1 MHVGSRNSSLTDPP
15 TPRRFSGCPALGS
28 SSSAMP
34 SSFCSGF
41 ILNLIPGAI
50 STKSVDPVAV
60 CSAIIFAISSN
71 YGCDEEAEE
80 RRREDGEGGAK
91 GIRATHTRLMWGGI
105 NFNISLQF
113 QTIGTPSEQT
123 VQYARTGVHNARAC
137 TAKHTHR
144 QAVGSIPC
152 GRFAVMLA
160 IAFFSFLVRL
170 ESVWE
175 RRKKKRREKKKKKKR
190 KRRGEEKEKCCI
202 ISNACGKVG
211 TFLAEFN

>member
-1 MHVGSRNSSLTDPP
+1 MSLLPFKSEVFEKVKEMHVGSRNSSLTDPP

-91 GIRATHTRLMWGGI
+91 GIRATHTRLMWGVVLI
-105 NFNISLQF
+105 LTFPFNFKLSVPLQSRQF
-113 QTIGTPSEQT
+113 NTRAQVYTTHAHALQNT
-123 VQYARTGVHNARAC
+123 HTG
-137 TAKHTHR
+137 R
-144 QAVGSIPC
+144 Q
-152 GRFAVMLA
+152 
-160 IAFFSFLVRL
+160 
-170 ESVWE
+170 
-175 RRKKKRREKKKKKKR
+175 
-190 KRRGEEKEKCCI
+190 
-202 ISNACGKVG
+202 
-211 TFLAEFN
+211 